1 VDIMRDSER
10 ELDKIFLSYNKIL
23 ARLNKQGCKTKNG
36 KEITHKDLRK
46 AILVMQEKHPKCRW
60 RSNKVRSRKFYI
72 LDEGYWWIVEVFFQN
87 ELDLI
92 DADIKYF
99 KKRIKLYEDFLKIK
113 PKELFVNNIP
123 YSQVENFFN
132 RKLYTIKRAIRF
144 LENKYSIN
152 LRYKKDNRMYVY
164 SKGIE
169 LLCKECFKQKYLDI
183 LENYKMELTEK
194 YIAAG
199 YPYDN
204 FFHRN

>member
-1 VDIMRDSER
+1 MRDSER

-99 KKRIKLYEDFLKIK
+99 KKRIKLYEDFLKIQ

>member
-1 VDIMRDSER
+1 MRDSER

-36 KEITHKDLRK
+36 RK

>member
-1 VDIMRDSER
+1 MRDSER

-23 ARLNKQGCKTKNG
+23 ARLNKQGYKTKNG

-72 LDEGYWWIVEVFFQN
+72 LDEGYWWLVDVFFQN
-87 ELDLI
+87 ETNLI
-92 DADIKYF
+92 DADIKF
-99 KKRIKLYEDFLKIK
+99 FNKRIKMYEDFLKIQS
-113 PKELFVNNIP
+113 KELFVNDIP
-123 YSQVENFFN
+123 YSQLEKFFN
-132 RKLYTIKRAIRF
+132 RKIDTVRKTIQK
-144 LENKYSIN
+144 LEKKYSIKI
-152 LRYKKDNRMYVY
+152 RYKKNNQVYVY

-169 LLCKECFKQKYLDI
+169 LLCKECFKQKYLEI

-204 FFHRN
+204 FFHKN

>member
-1 VDIMRDSER
+1 MRDSER

>member
-1 VDIMRDSER
+1 MRDSER

-99 KKRIKLYEDFLKIK
+99 KKRIKLYEDFFKIQ